1 MTLYKCKQCGKT
13 WFHLVWPN
21 IYPTCKT
28 SYWDI
33 RPKKKEVSGKWKPW
47 GDCLAAAP
55 VMGESHNSNGSDRN
69 YRFDYQ
75 AGVRDTFA
83 QQGTAGLWNAE
94 EGADGRRRR
103 TLDKGVDQ

>member
-1 MTLYKCKQCGKT
+1 MHAQSRSGRNASRGQLRRDSVDIA
-13 WFHLVWPN
+13 FSWPN
-21 IYPTCKT
+21 LCPVAQSRST
-28 SYWDI
+28 
-33 RPKKKEVSGKWKPW
+33 
-47 GDCLAAAP
+47 DCLAFAP
-55 VMGESHNSNGSDRN
+55 IIAESHNSNGSDKN